1 VKLKNAAFLRLMTL
15 VVLACQLFCSCQK
28 SGSGGGSGAKKEAA
42 FVFHEKPATKIE
54 FLSTQLNPVEEAG
67 KMRSVILKDFPGEVD
82 FRPND
87 SAFIY
92 RQIDALLKK
101 DPAESI
107 LLGALHGDFV
117 KLYEEKHL
125 RPLGAI
131 YRELKGRAFIPGLLN
146 LSRLDGKEPYY
157 IPWMQASYVM
167 AVNKKALKY
176 LPRVVDV
183 KALTYD
189 QLYDWSVAI
198 LQSTGKFA
206 LGFPAG
212 EKGLMH
218 RFLQGYLYPSF
229 TGSSLAKFR
238 GAEAQAMWG
247 YLKKLWR
254 VTQPGSLNYSTM
266 ADPLLTDEV
275 WIAWDHSAR
284 LIKVFEQRPEDFMA
298 IPAPI
303 GPKGRGFMAV
313 VSGLG
318 IPEGVALPKNPA
330 ILIDYLTREAIQERT
345 LRETGFFPVIDVANG
360 AAEGAGISLPLRE
373 LGAAVREQSSSP
385 ASITT
390 LLPIGLGE
398 RGDDYNKLF
407 MLTFSDIVL
416 GGTDIAAVLN
426 ANAAKLQ
433 RILDESNASFWPPDK
448 AGERPGKIE

>member
-1 VKLKNAAFLRLMTL
+1 MKASPRISTLAAALLL
-15 VVLACQLFCSCQK
+15 CSAIFCSCQK
-28 SGSGGGSGAKKEAA
+28 AAAAHPGGAAKAEE
-42 FVFHEKPATKIE
+42 FVFPGKPASPIE

-67 KMRSVILKDFPGEVD
+67 KMRAILLKDFPGQVD

-92 RQIDALLKK
+92 RQIDSLLKK
-101 DPAESI
+101 DPGESI

-117 KLYEEKHL
+117 KLYEDGRL
-125 RPLGAI
+125 RNLDSVYEG
-131 YRELKGRAFIPGLLN
+131 LKGRSFTESLLN
-146 LSRLDGKEPYY
+146 LGRLDGKSLYY
-157 IPWMQASYVM
+157 IPWMQATYVM

-176 LPRVVDV
+176 LPKGVDV
-183 KALTYD
+183 GALTYD

-198 LQSTGKFA
+198 LQGTGKFA
-206 LGFPAG
+206 LGLPAG

-229 TGSSLAKFR
+229 TGSTLEKFR
-238 GAEAQAMWG
+238 SPEARAMWG

-275 WIAWDHSAR
+275 WIAWDHNAR
-284 LIKVFEQRPEDFMA
+284 LIKVFEQRPDDFIA
-298 IPAPI
+298 IPSPI

-318 IPEGVALPKNPA
+318 IPAGVKAPKDPAL
-330 ILIDYLTREAIQERT
+330 LIDYLTRAAIQERT
-345 LRETGFFPVIDVANG
+345 LAETGFFPVLATADD
-360 AAEGAGISLPLRE
+360 AGLSPGLRE
-373 LGAAVREQSSSP
+373 LAKAVREQSGSP
-385 ASITT
+385 LAVPT

-398 RGDDYNKLF
+398 RGDAYNNLF

-416 GGTDIAAVLN
+416 GGGDVASILN
-426 ANAAKLQ
+426 ASAAKLQ
-433 RILDESNASFWPPDK
+433 DILNESRAGFWLPDK
-448 AGERPGKIE
+448 AGGRPGKIE

>member
-1 VKLKNAAFLRLMTL
+1 MKNEPVIVLMSAL
-15 VVLACQLFCSCQK
+15 FLACALSTSCQK
-28 SGSGGGSGAKKEAA
+28 AKADGRSGAKKTEA
-42 FVFHEKPATKIE
+42 FVFSDKPASTIE

-67 KMRSVILKDFPGEVD
+67 KMRTVILKDFPGEVD

-87 SAFIY
+87 SAFFS

-101 DPAESI
+101 NPDESI

-117 KLYEEKHL
+117 KLYEDKRLQSLDRVYE
-125 RPLGAI
+125 G
-131 YRELKGRAFIPGLLN
+131 LKDRNFTESILN
-146 LSRLDGKEPYY
+146 LSRLDGKGIYY

-176 LPRVVDV
+176 LPKGAKVEE
-183 KALTYD
+183 LSYD

-198 LQSTGKFA
+198 LQGTGKFA

-229 TGSSLAKFR
+229 TGSTLEKFR
-238 GAEAQAMWG
+238 SPEAQAMWA

-254 VTQPGSLNYSTM
+254 VIQPGSLNYSTM
-266 ADPLLTDEV
+266 ADPLLTDDV

-284 LIKVFEQRPEDFMA
+284 LIKAFEQRPNDFIA
-298 IPAPI
+298 IPSPI

-318 IPEGVALPKNPA
+318 IPVGVKTPKDPA
-330 ILIDYLTREAIQERT
+330 MLMDYLTRAAIQERT
-345 LRETGFFPVIDVANG
+345 LAETGFFPVLASADDSGLSPA
-360 AAEGAGISLPLRE
+360 LRE
-373 LGAAVREQSSSP
+373 LGKAVREQSGSP
-385 ASITT
+385 VAVPT

-398 RGDDYNKLF
+398 RGDAYNGLF

-416 GGTDIAAVLN
+416 GGGDVATILN

-433 RILDESNASFWPPDK
+433 DILNESRAGFWLPDK
-448 AGERPGKIE
+448 AGGRPGKIE